1 MRHLQALYNFTI
13 RQRLLMQFINP
24 FMNVTLR
31 ESRRRKK
38 TLTHEQIVL
47 SREILHHYIEQ
58 EKMQY
63 GYRSPFYPAW
73 FWLAAIETFNCTAI
87 RLSQLL
93 QLRSRDIDLLHN
105 TLFIQSEGSKSHDEH
120 VVPSPPDCG
129 HTWKRY
135 CIRRTNGGSPPASSY
150 LISTASTSRS
160 CAKVNR

>member
-1 MRHLQALYNFTI
+1 
-13 RQRLLMQFINP
+13 MQFINP

-73 FWLAAIETFNCTAI
+73 FWLAAIETFNYTTI

-105 TLFIQSEGSKSHDEH
+105 TLFDEH
-120 VVPSPPDCG
+120 LVPISSRLRP
-129 HTWKRY
+129 HLETLLYKAHKRK
-135 CIRRTNGGSPPASSY
+135 IASGE
-150 LISTASTSRS
+150 
-160 CAKVNR
+160 